1 MKHGRRTLL
10 ILVIIFVALGV
21 GVFIQSG
28 ARLQQAVEQ
37 ATENR
42 VPTIFPFI
50 TEESQIDAVR
60 LQVPGSETVFTIARD
75 PDRSWI
81 APGQTLGVDQAA
93 ATAIASSIV
102 LLPYYRT
109 LPNIPQSDLATLY
122 GFNPGTLLI
131 TVLLNDGAQHA
142 VLVGGLTP
150 AGDTYYAL
158 VDQQTEVYVVERRA
172 IDYLFVVLRDSS
184 A

>member
-28 ARLQQAVEQ
+28 ARLQQAVGQ
-37 ATENR
+37 LAENR
-42 VPTIFPFI
+42 VPTVFPFI
-50 TEESQIDAVR
+50 TEETQIDAVR

-75 PDRSWI
+75 RDRNWI
-81 APGQTLGVDQAA
+81 APGQIQPLNQAA
-93 ATAIASSIV
+93 ATAIASSVV

-109 LPNIPQSDLATLY
+109 LPNIPESDLAPLY
-122 GFNPGTLLI
+122 GFNPGVLLI

-158 VDQQTEVYVVERRA
+158 VDEQPDVYVVERRA
-172 IDYLFVVLRDSS
+172 IDYLFVVLRDST